1 MRARLW
7 IGGIVII
14 ALLLVVLATPPVSE
28 ATIPNR
34 QPWVHAP
41 GTCAPALE
49 GAVFGRPGDNC
60 GGSGTTFDSANIEG
74 PVILRDIATA
84 AAPCPGI
91 AEGATCYRMWYTGFD
106 AGGVRRIGYAVS
118 PDGITWTRVAGAAG
132 GGAVLGLGPSGN
144 FDSAGVSFPYV
155 IRNGA
160 TFEMWYNGFNGSVFT
175 IGFATSTDGANWTRV
190 TGPLSQGAVLRPTG
204 TATFDQSIVAAPGV
218 IRDEASPQ
226 LPCENGRTSGACYR
240 MWYQGT
246 DAANVFRI
254 GYALSP
260 DGVNWTRA
268 AGGNPVLGVGAAGE
282 WDAGS
287 VGAPVVVK
295 DGTLFRMWYNSQA
308 SNQSIGHVVSTDG
321 VTWVRPVP
329 NQAVYRGSDD
339 PGTLSPDNV
348 WTPFIIKEDA
358 TFRMW
363 YTISSRPSA
372 VRVGQATLTPGTP
385 LPAPGLTRNLGE
397 YTLSLTTQAIPAG
410 GSVLLTLPA
419 AVPFT
424 DVTAGTI
431 TGFGAGATFGTEIA
445 AVTDAFAQGAAR
457 GALVIRLPDGAPDGA
472 KTITFTLANP
482 PATTAVMTVQT
493 FDVREVIEYATIDL
507 SQATNIGPTAT
518 PTPIPPS
525 PTPVTPT
532 PTATDDP
539 TATATSTPQ
548 PPTATSTPTATNTP
562 QPPTATP
569 APTADPSNRQP
580 WLHIPGTCP
589 VSVEGA
595 VFAIAGQNCGGSGT
609 SFDTSEIFPPMVLR
623 DNATLALPCENGR
636 TSGVCYRMWYVG
648 VDGSGARRIGHAL
661 SPDGIT
667 WTRYIGSGVGSSVF
681 EPSGVP
687 GDFDSA
693 GVTTMYVLRDGN
705 TFRMWYSGFG
715 STGAIEGIGYATSPD
730 GITWTRV
737 PGTAGTAWPN
747 RNAVLVE
754 RGGADDF
761 DQDYIVAPSVVIDEA
776 TPSLP
781 CENGRTSGRC
791 YRMWYEGINN
801 TSAYVF
807 AIGYA
812 VSPDGVNWTRIP
824 GNSGG
829 GAVFARINNF
839 TDFDSN
845 SVGVPTVI
853 KDGALFR
860 MWYEAKSY
868 ATPAFSTGYV
878 VSTDGINWVRPT
890 PNNPVFTGADD
901 PGTFSPDG
909 IWAARALKLGSS
921 YRKYY
926 TVSTRPNAQ
935 RFGLAQMTPGTPL
948 GAVALNVSG
957 NLYTLSF
964 TTASYIPSGGSVLI
978 TLPPDV
984 DFAQV
989 TPGAISGFGAGATL
1003 VADPAAVTDAASG
1016 GAARGALLVRLPSG
1030 ASVGPKTVQFTL
1042 GTPPPSTAPLLVQ
1055 TFDLREVLEYG
1066 EVMMDGTPPPAT
1078 PAATPVP
1085 PTSAPTTTPTIEPS
1099 ATSAPATPTAGPSA
1113 TPVTATPTATSV
1125 PTGSGAL
1132 RFDGVNDE
1140 VRGGQIAGLGGAQT
1154 IELWVRPATG
1164 GQNSVILATTDDV
1177 TGWSLE
1183 LNGGRAT
1190 WWVAS
1195 TAGWRAA
1202 QHPMA
1207 LNANTWYHVAVTY
1220 NGSTAQVFVNGAP
1233 GSTATIGAIT
1243 QGPFLRIGGLAG
1255 YGFFTGDLDD
1265 VRISNVARY
1274 TGTFTPP
1281 SAALPADTNTRALYR
1296 FDEGAGQTTADA
1308 SGNGYTLTL
1317 GATGGADSADPLWVT
1332 STAPIAPP
1340 PTATP
1345 TPVPPTNTP
1354 TATPIPPTST
1364 PTGTAG
1370 PGPTPVPPTNTPT
1383 ATPVPPTATAT
1394 PVPPSNG
1401 ALRFDGVN
1409 DEVRGGQ
1416 IAGLG
1421 GAQTIELWVRPATGG
1436 QNSVILAT
1444 TDDVT
1449 GWSLE
1454 LNGGRATW
1462 WVASTA
1468 GWRAAQHPMALN
1480 ANTWYHVAVT
1490 YNGSTAQVFVN
1501 GAPGSTATIGAI
1513 TQGPFLRI
1521 GGLAGYGF
1529 FTGDLDDVRISNV
1542 ARYTG
1547 TFTPPSSSSLTA
1559 DANTRAL
1566 YRFDEGAGQTT
1577 ADASGN
1583 GYTLTLGTTGG
1594 ADSADPLWVA
1604 STAP

>member
-1 MRARLW
+1 MRSRLW
-7 IGGIVII
+7 VVGALIGALLAI
-14 ALLLVVLATPPVSE
+14 ALAAPSVSE

-34 QPWVHAP
+34 QPWLHTP
-41 GTCAPALE
+41 GTCGPALE
-49 GAVFGRPGDNC
+49 GAVFGRPGDGC
-60 GGSGTTFDSANIEG
+60 GGSGTTFDSANVEG

-91 AEGATCYRMWYTGFD
+91 AEGAVCYRMWYTGFD

-118 PDGITWTRVAGAAG
+118 PDGTTWTRVPGTAGS
-132 GGAVLGLGPSGN
+132 GAVLSLGPAGN

-160 TFEMWYNGFNGSVFT
+160 AFEMWYNGFNGSVFA
-175 IGFATSTDGANWTRV
+175 IGFATSTDGVTWTRV
-190 TGPLSQGAVLRPTG
+190 AGPLSQGAVLRPTG
-204 TATFDQSIVAAPGV
+204 AATFDQSIVAAPAV

-226 LPCENGRTSGACYR
+226 LPCENGRTSGVCYR

-246 DAANVFRI
+246 DSANVFRI
-254 GYALSP
+254 GSALSP
-260 DGVNWTRA
+260 DGLNWTRA

-287 VGAPVVVK
+287 VGAPVVIR
-295 DGTLFRMWYNSQA
+295 DGALFRMWYNSQA

-321 VTWVRPVP
+321 VTWVRPAP
-329 NQAVYRGSDD
+329 NQAVYRGADD
-339 PGTLSPDNV
+339 PGTFSPDNV
-348 WTPFIIKEDA
+348 WTPFVIKEGVA
-358 TFRMW
+358 FRMW
-363 YTISSRPSA
+363 YTISSRPNA

-385 LPAPGLTRNLGE
+385 LPTPGLTRNLGE
-397 YTLSLTTQAIPAG
+397 YTLALTTQAIPAG
-410 GSVLLTLPA
+410 GSVLLMLPIT
-419 AVPFT
+419 VPFA

-431 TGFGAGATFGTEIA
+431 TGFGAGATFAAEVA

-457 GALVIRLPDGAPDGA
+457 GALVIRLPNGAPAGA

-482 PATTAVMTVQT
+482 PSTTSLMTVQT
-493 FDVREVIEYATIDL
+493 SDVREVIEYATVDL

-532 PTATDDP
+532 ATATEGPTATATPTATEGP

-548 PPTATSTPTATNTP
+548 PPTATSTPVPTNTP

-589 VSVEGA
+589 ASVEGA
-595 VFAIAGQNCGGSGT
+595 VFTVAGQNCGGGGA

-623 DNATLALPCENGR
+623 DNATPSLPCENGR
-636 TSGVCYRMWYVG
+636 TSGACYRMWYVG
-648 VDGSGARRIGHAL
+648 VDGSGTRRIGHAL

-667 WTRYIGSGVGSSVF
+667 WTRYIGSGVGGSVF
-681 EPSGVP
+681 GPSGVP

-693 GVTTMYVLRDGN
+693 GVTTMYVVRDGN

-715 STGAIEGIGYATSPD
+715 NTGAIEGIGYATSPD

-737 PGTAGTAWPN
+737 PGTAGTGAPN

-754 RGGADDF
+754 RGGASDF
-761 DQDYIVAPSVVIDEA
+761 DQDYIVAPSVLIDEA
-776 TPSLP
+776 SPALP

-801 TSAYVF
+801 VGAYMF

-812 VSPDGVNWTRIP
+812 VSPDGVTWTQVP
-824 GNSGG
+824 GSSGG

-853 KDGALFR
+853 KDGAFFR

-868 ATPAFSTGYV
+868 ARTDFTTGYV
-878 VSTDGINWVRPT
+878 VSTDGVNWVRPT

-909 IWAARALKLGSS
+909 VWAARALKLGSS

-926 TVSTRPNAQ
+926 TVSMRPNAQ
-935 RFGLAQMTPGTPL
+935 RFGLAQMTPGAPL
-948 GAVALNVSG
+948 GTVALNVSG

-964 TTASYIPSGGSVLI
+964 TTASFIPAGGSVLI

-984 DFAQV
+984 NFAQV
-989 TPGAISGFGAGATL
+989 APGAISGFGAGATL

-1016 GAARGALLVRLPSG
+1016 GAARGALLIRLPNG
-1030 ASVGPKTVQFTL
+1030 APAGPKMVQFTL

-1066 EVMMDGTPPPAT
+1066 EVLMNGTPPPAT
-1078 PAATPVP
+1078 PSATPAP
-1085 PTSAPTTTPTIEPS
+1085 PTNTPTPTPS
-1099 ATSAPATPTAGPSA
+1099 ATPAPPTATPTAGPSA
-1113 TPVTATPTATSV
+1113 TPTALTPTVTPV
-1125 PTGSGAL
+1125 PPSNSAL

-1154 IELWVRPATG
+1154 IELWVRPATN
-1164 GQNSVILATTDDV
+1164 GQNSIIIVHGDDN

-1202 QHPMA
+1202 QHPTA
-1207 LNANTWYHVAVTY
+1207 LVANTWYHVAVTY
-1220 NGSTAQVFVNGAP
+1220 DGSTARVFVNGAP
-1233 GSTATIGAIT
+1233 GSAATIGAIT
-1243 QGPFLRIGGLAG
+1243 TGPFVRIGGLAG
-1255 YGFFTGDLDD
+1255 YGFFNGDLDD
-1265 VRISNVARY
+1265 VRISNIVRY
-1274 TGTFTPP
+1274 TGAFTPP
-1281 SAALPADTNTRALYR
+1281 STTRLAADTNTRALYR
-1296 FDEGAGQTTADA
+1296 FNEGVGQTTADA
-1308 SGNGYTLTL
+1308 AGNGYNLTL
-1317 GATGGADSADPLWVT
+1317 GAS
-1332 STAPIAPP
+1332 
-1340 PTATP
+1340 
-1345 TPVPPTNTP
+1345 
-1354 TATPIPPTST
+1354 
-1364 PTGTAG
+1364 
-1370 PGPTPVPPTNTPT
+1370 
-1383 ATPVPPTATAT
+1383 
-1394 PVPPSNG
+1394 
-1401 ALRFDGVN
+1401 
-1409 DEVRGGQ
+1409 
-1416 IAGLG
+1416 
-1421 GAQTIELWVRPATGG
+1421 
-1436 QNSVILAT
+1436 
-1444 TDDVT
+1444 
-1449 GWSLE
+1449 
-1454 LNGGRATW
+1454 
-1462 WVASTA
+1462 
-1468 GWRAAQHPMALN
+1468 
-1480 ANTWYHVAVT
+1480 
-1490 YNGSTAQVFVN
+1490 
-1501 GAPGSTATIGAI
+1501 
-1513 TQGPFLRI
+1513 
-1521 GGLAGYGF
+1521 
-1529 FTGDLDDVRISNV
+1529 
-1542 ARYTG
+1542 
-1547 TFTPPSSSSLTA
+1547 
-1559 DANTRAL
+1559 
-1566 YRFDEGAGQTT
+1566 
-1577 ADASGN
+1577 
-1583 GYTLTLGTTGG
+1583 GG